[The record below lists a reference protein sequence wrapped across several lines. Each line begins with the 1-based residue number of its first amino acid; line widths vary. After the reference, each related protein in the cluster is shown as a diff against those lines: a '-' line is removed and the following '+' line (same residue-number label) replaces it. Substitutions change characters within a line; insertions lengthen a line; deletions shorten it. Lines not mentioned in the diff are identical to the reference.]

1 MLLQSKIREGKYMVY
16 FEYWDRRKQQWCLA
30 KTSIF
35 RFFLIK
41 MFNDNEEISDIKRVP
56 KKEIIF
62 K

>member
-1 MLLQSKIREGKYMVY
+1 MVY

-30 KTSIF
+30 KASIL

-41 MFNDNEEISDIKRVP
+41 MFNDDEEVSDIKRIP

-62 K
+62 E